1 MASGPRLRAPKKLK
15 RSSRRGTPADLLV
28 VGLGNPGS
36 KYSHTRHNV
45 GADVVRRF
53 VDTHDEA
60 LRSVRRLK
68 AQHTTVRLPAPQ
80 PAESGDILRVDCA
93 VPEVFMNESGQAVR
107 LLLRR
112 AGISDAAAL
121 VVVHDELDLP
131 PGALRVKAGG
141 GFAGHNGLA
150 SIRQHTGAADFT
162 RVRIGVGKPPAGSAG
177 VSYVLSR
184 PSRAERAA
192 LDAALEVAVE
202 AINSIATAGVE
213 ATMNAFNGR
222 RPLAPGDG

>member
-1 MASGPRLRAPKKLK
+1 MRPPKKLK

-28 VGLGNPGS
+28 VGLGNPGQ
-36 KYSHTRHNV
+36 KFEYTRHNV
-45 GADVVRRF
+45 GADVVHRF
-53 VDTHDEA
+53 VDRHDSQ
-60 LRSVRRLK
+60 LRVVRRLK
-68 AQHTTVRLPAPQ
+68 AQHATVRLAVPA
-80 PAESGDILRVDCA
+80 AEAATGTAAQSRTLLIDCA

-112 AGISDAAAL
+112 AGIADPAAL

-150 SIRQHTGAADFT
+150 SVRQHIGTADFT
-162 RVRIGVGKPPAGSAG
+162 RVRIGVGKPPAGGAG

-184 PSRAERAA
+184 PPRAEREA
-192 LDAALEVAVE
+192 LGEAVDAAVEV
-202 AINSIATAGVE
+202 ISSIATAGVE
-213 ATMNAFNGR
+213 PTMNAFNR
-222 RPLAPGDG
+222 RR